1 MRWEALF
8 ADLEAQLA
16 AAGQAGLESEIADRQ
31 RGEVAGLELTARLR
45 AQRGRTLRV
54 HLGIPGGPLQGVL
67 KQLGDS
73 WFLLESAS
81 GAHVVPVHAVQ
92 MIEGMDRYADSSVP
106 AVQLKLASALRGLA
120 RDRYPVDLHLR
131 GAQPAQHGSIDRVGQ
146 DFLEL
151 AVVEPGEPRRR
162 GNVAAVAVVPLAWI
176 AAVSSTRRS

>member
-16 AAGQAGLESEIADRQ
+16 AAGRADLEAEIADRQ
-31 RGEVAGLELTARLR
+31 RGEVAALDLAARLR

-54 HLGIPGGPLQGVL
+54 HLGLAAGPLSGVL
-67 KQLGDS
+67 GRVGTD

-81 GAHVVPVHAVQ
+81 GSYVVALDAVQ
-92 MIEGMDRYADSSVP
+92 MLEGMDRYADASVP
-106 AVQLKLASALRGLA
+106 AVQLRLASALRELA

-131 GAQPAQHGSIDRVGQ
+131 GMSAPLHGSIDRVGK
-146 DFLEL
+146 DFLEF

-162 GNVAAVAVVPLAWI
+162 GKVGSAPVVPFSRL
-176 AAVSSTRRS
+176 AAVSSTR